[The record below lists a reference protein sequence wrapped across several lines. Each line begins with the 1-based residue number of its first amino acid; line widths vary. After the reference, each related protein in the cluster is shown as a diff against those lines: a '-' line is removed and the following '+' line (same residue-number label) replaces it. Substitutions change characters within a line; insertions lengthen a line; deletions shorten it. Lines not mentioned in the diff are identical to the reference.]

1 MDRREFLKS
10 AATATAAIP
19 FGAFIS
25 RVEARGARGAA
36 AQATYGPLAAVAD
49 ETTGLP
55 LLMLPAG
62 FRYLSLGWTGDVM
75 SSGSRPC
82 RPRPPALAN
91 LLRVGRPCLGK
102 LRAKVRRIGS
112 RLRTRRPRP
121 WNASLDAER

>member
-25 RVEARGARGAA
+25 RVEARGARTPA

-62 FRYLSLGWTGDVM
+62 FRYLSLG
-75 SSGSRPC
+75 
-82 RPRPPALAN
+82 
-91 LLRVGRPCLGK
+91 
-102 LRAKVRRIGS
+102 
-112 RLRTRRPRP
+112 
-121 WNASLDAER
+121 